1 MKVLLNIANAPTVIN
16 MDRNALISP
25 HFKLYELANNMGD
38 TKYPQYEINEKTPL
52 FLAMLEQLRTWY
64 NKPVICNSCYR
75 QEKYNEQCG
84 GMPDSMHLQGLAFDW
99 GVKHTKAQQ
108 QNVIREWLLI
118 NQQYKTQGVIGVY
131 PWGYH
136 LSPYATPT
144 QIAKGIT
151 TFYTYTCK

>member
-1 MKVLLNIANAPTVIN
+1 MLLNIANAPTIIN
-16 MDRNALISP
+16 MDKNALISP
-25 HFKLYELANNMGD
+25 HFKLYELANNKGD
-38 TKYPQYEINEKTPL
+38 TKYPQYEINEKTPV
-52 FLAMLEQLRTWY
+52 FLAMLEQLREWY
-64 NKPVICNSCYR
+64 NKPIKCNSCYR
-75 QEKYNEQCG
+75 QEKYNAQCG
-84 GMPDSMHLQGLAFDW
+84 GMPDSMHLNGLAFDW
-99 GVKHTKAQQ
+99 GVQHTKAQQ

-136 LSPYATPT
+136 LSPYATAT